1 MWVMSSMI
9 CAASSWTFPRRPHI
23 LPWVGIGMEILRRLY
38 NIARIHLSELPPD
51 GGERSGTGSGNGSR
65 WNDADRGKRSESDG
79 FDSELA
85 SYYANLEIP
94 YGSDLDTVR
103 AAWRRLM
110 KKYHPDLHS
119 ADPEK
124 RELANGLSAQLTH
137 AYRELEAALNVKRK
151 M

>member
-1 MWVMSSMI
+1 MSSMI
-9 CAASSWTFPRRPHI
+9 HAASSWTFHRSPHI
-23 LPWVGIGMEILRRLY
+23 LNSVDIGMEIFRRLY
-38 NIARIHLSELPPD
+38 NVARIHLSELPSD
-51 GGERSGTGSGNGSR
+51 GGEQAGAGSGNGSR
-65 WNDADRGKRSESDG
+65 WNEPDADWGKHTEAEDP
-79 FDSELA
+79 ELA

-94 YGSDLDTVR
+94 YGSDLDTAR

-110 KKYHPDLHS
+110 KKYHPDLHG